1 MDERLRRAE
10 LSIQKKYR
18 KTIWTKFIGGL
29 RDYAMLEDGD
39 RVAVCISGGKDS
51 MLLAKCMQLLQRFS
65 PTRFELVNL
74 VMDPGYSPENRARI
88 EENAALLGLSVTVVE
103 NRLFEA
109 AAAAEKSPC
118 YLCARM
124 RRGCLYKHAQ
134 ALGCNKIALGHNR
147 SDVIETTLIGM
158 LYGGQI
164 HGMMPRIKSANFE
177 GMELIRPMYCV
188 SEEDILH
195 WRDYNGLEFIAC
207 ACRFT
212 QKLAENGQVNS
223 ARKRVKELIKE
234 LKRDNPDVE
243 KSIFKSLHNV
253 QLDTLIEYKTGAERH
268 NFLEKFDG

>member
-10 LSIQKKYR
+10 LSIQKEYR

-118 YLCARM
+118 YLRM
-124 RRGCLYKHAQ
+124 
-134 ALGCNKIALGHNR
+134 
-147 SDVIETTLIGM
+147 
-158 LYGGQI
+158 
-164 HGMMPRIKSANFE
+164 
-177 GMELIRPMYCV
+177 
-188 SEEDILH
+188 
-195 WRDYNGLEFIAC
+195 
-207 ACRFT
+207 
-212 QKLAENGQVNS
+212 
-223 ARKRVKELIKE
+223 LIKAAAPHPRAQRAGV
-234 LKRDNPDVE
+234 LFAPLVE
-243 KSIFKSLHNV
+243 YDAGDLRL
-253 QLDTLIEYKTGAERH
+253 LDRIGHRQPLAQRAH
-268 NFLEKFDG
+268 AA

>member
-124 RRGCLYKHAQ
+124 RAAAFISMRRLWA
-134 ALGCNKIALGHNR
+134 ATRLR
-147 SDVIETTLIGM
+147 SAT
-158 LYGGQI
+158 
-164 HGMMPRIKSANFE
+164 
-177 GMELIRPMYCV
+177 
-188 SEEDILH
+188 IL
-195 WRDYNGLEFIAC
+195 
-207 ACRFT
+207 T
-212 QKLAENGQVNS
+212 M
-223 ARKRVKELIKE
+223 
-234 LKRDNPDVE
+234 
-243 KSIFKSLHNV
+243 
-253 QLDTLIEYKTGAERH
+253 
-268 NFLEKFDG
+268 